1 MDTGCPVCK
10 NESYDIAITAQGT
23 QGEGIGKVDG
33 FTVFVKDAVAGD
45 RLNVKVIKV
54 NKSYA
59 FARINQV
66 LTPSPARAVPACG
79 AFARCGGCNL
89 MHIAYDQQLK
99 IKTQRVRDALE
110 RIGGFHAVSVA
121 DTIGMAAPYRYRNK
135 MQFPVGCG
143 KDGAPVTGFFAPR
156 SHTLI
161 PVDDCLTGAEGFST
175 VTEAVKEFMRLYQI
189 APYDEKT
196 HKGVI
201 RHVFVRANSAG
212 EMMAVI
218 VTNALH
224 LAHADEL
231 VSILRK
237 RVDGLVSVIHNIN
250 TEKTN
255 LILGKNNVTLWGA
268 DTLADTLGGLRF
280 EISPHS
286 FYQVN
291 RIQTEVL
298 YQTALDLAALSGQE
312 TVFDLYCGIG
322 TISLFL
328 AQKAKQVLG
337 IEIVPEAVA
346 DARRNAEVN
355 GIENASFFCGAADK
369 AVAELY
375 SAGERADVVVIDPP
389 RKGADEVTL
398 STILKMKP
406 KRIVYVSC
414 NPETLARDA
423 KLLCES
429 GKYCIKQ
436 VQPVDMFP
444 HTAHVETI
452 VLLQNRNM

>member
-1 MDTGCPVCK
+1 MDTGCPVRK
-10 NESYDIAITAQGT
+10 NESYDITITAQGT
-23 QGEGIGKVDG
+23 QGEGVGKIDG
-33 FTVFVKDAVAGD
+33 FTVFVKDAAVGD
-45 RLNVKVIKV
+45 VLNTKVIKV

-59 FARINQV
+59 FARINQI
-66 LTPSPARAVPACG
+66 LKPAPSRIVPACG

-89 MHIAYDQQLK
+89 MHIAYSQQLK

-110 RIGGFHAVSVA
+110 RIGGFHAAQIA
-121 DTIGMAAPYRYRNK
+121 DTIGMEAPYRYRNK

-161 PVDDCLTGAEGFST
+161 PVDDCLTGAEGFT
-175 VTEAVKEFMRLYQI
+175 AVTEAVKEFMRLYQI

-201 RHVFVRANSAG
+201 RHVFVRSNSAG
-212 EMMAVI
+212 EKMAVI
-218 VTNALH
+218 VANALR
-224 LAHADEL
+224 LDHADEL
-231 VSILRK
+231 VSILRA
-237 RVDGLVSVIHNIN
+237 RVTGLVSVIHNIN

-255 LILGKNNVTLWGA
+255 LILGKNNVTLWGT

-291 RIQTEVL
+291 HTQTEIL
-298 YQTALDLAALSGQE
+298 YQTALDFAALSGKE

-328 AQKAKQVLG
+328 AKKAKQVLG
-337 IEIVPEAVA
+337 IEIVPEAIA
-346 DARRNAEVN
+346 DARKNAEAN
-355 GIENASFFCGAADK
+355 GVKNASFFCGAADK

-398 STILKMKP
+398 STILKMEP
-406 KRIVYVSC
+406 SRIVYVSC

-423 KLLCES
+423 KFLCKD
-429 GKYCIKQ
+429 GGYCIKR

-444 HTAHVETI
+444 HTAHVEC
-452 VLLQNRNM
+452 VVKFERQ